1 MANKVVQTALSE
13 EQEAVLSTDEDLK
26 VQAFAGCGK
35 STTLLH
41 YIKRNPHKKVLYLS
55 YSKPNTVAF
64 SEKCSEYGLHAEVKT
79 FHSYAKNA
87 VFGKAIIDVE
97 QKGTHSLT
105 KLKEY
110 LAEDLKGLP
119 ELQKNLFVTHAKN
132 MISKYCNTTLKK
144 LENFNYFDL
153 LDPVILKRLEGRH
166 NHIFGLAR
174 KLMLLMH
181 EGRIPILHDYY
192 LKLAHVKSSLFPF
205 DTVLVDEVQDTTPC
219 MLDMVSSQPSIR
231 KIYVGDTHQ
240 DIYGW
245 RGASRA
251 MVNLPCKQLYLT
263 ESYRFG
269 EEIAD
274 LANFVLNY
282 KAALKTDKAVGYVA
296 GKGPNTS
303 IKNEAIIARTLSG
316 ILQKA
321 IEINEVKLAGKVG
334 FLGGLSHYTY
344 HEQGG
349 SLRDVYSLYLGKRP
363 YDPFVAS
370 FDSFEPFKRNAIET
384 EDYAYIG
391 FIDVV
396 ETYRKEL
403 GQLLFRMEKRFVDAS
418 EANLI
423 LTTSHKAKGCEFEHI
438 MLCNDFKDI
447 PKLLSAPST
456 RRLQD
461 STINEE
467 INILYTALTRA
478 SMTVKFDKSKS
489 K

>member
-1 MANKVVQTALSE
+1 MARQVNQTILSE
-13 EQEAVLSTDEDLK
+13 EQESVLSTDEDLK

-41 YIKRNPHKKVLYLS
+41 YIKRNPKRKVLYLS

-64 SEKCSEYGLHAEVKT
+64 AEKCSEQGLHAEVKT
-79 FHSYAKNA
+79 FHSYAKNL

-97 QKGTHSLT
+97 SKGTHSIT

-110 LAEDLKGLP
+110 LEGDLKGLP
-119 ELQKNLFVTHAKN
+119 DLKKNLLVTHAKN

-144 LENFNYFDL
+144 LEHFNYFEL
-153 LDPVILKRLEGRH
+153 LEPVILKRLEGSH
-166 NHIFGLAR
+166 DLIFGLAR
-174 KLMLLMH
+174 KLMFLMH
-181 EGRIPILHDYY
+181 ENRIPILHDYY
-192 LKLAHVKSSLFPF
+192 LKLAHVKSYLFPF

-219 MLDMVSSQPSIR
+219 MLDIVSSQPSIR

-269 EEIAD
+269 EDIAD
-274 LANFVLNY
+274 LANFVLGY
-282 KAALKTDKAVGYVA
+282 KSSINTDKAVGYVS
-296 GKGPNTS
+296 GKGPNVT
-303 IKNEAIIARTLSG
+303 IHAEAIVARTLSG

-321 IEINEVKLAGKVG
+321 IEISEVKLSGKIG
-334 FLGGLSHYTY
+334 FLGGLNHYTY

-363 YDPFVAS
+363 YDPFVDS
-370 FDSFEPFKRNAIET
+370 FDSVESFKRNAIET
-384 EDYAYIG
+384 EDYAYLG
-391 FIDVV
+391 FIEIV

-403 GQLLFRMEKRFVDAS
+403 SQLLFRMEKRFVDA
-418 EANLI
+418 ADADL
-423 LTTSHKAKGCEFEHI
+423 
-438 MLCNDFKDI
+438 
-447 PKLLSAPST
+447 
-456 RRLQD
+456 
-461 STINEE
+461 
-467 INILYTALTRA
+467 
-478 SMTVKFDKSKS
+478 V
-489 K
+489 